1 MGGEQSVNIEGNA
14 GHGERDGP
22 RSRSNAGFSLI
33 ETLIAIVIVGTVLVS
48 AGAAMV
54 TVQRI
59 TDQNRITSRV
69 ELALT
74 SYGESMKA
82 LTFKKCAT
90 TTDLTPSDWVAPG
103 FSAGDAPV
111 AVITTVSYWTGSAW
125 RTAAQCAADTANPAV
140 KNSAQQVV
148 ITVDWPGRNRTIVGT
163 IIKRDPLAC
172 ATCPG
177 S

>member
-1 MGGEQSVNIEGNA
+1 MGGEQSVSIEGN
-14 GHGERDGP
+14 ERFIRPIGR
-22 RSRSNAGFSLI
+22 RSRSDAGFSLV

-59 TDQNRITSRV
+59 TDQNRVTSRV

-82 LTFKKCAT
+82 LPFRRCAT
-90 TTDLTPSDWVAPG
+90 ATDLAPADWVAPG
-103 FSAGDAPV
+103 FSPGDAPIATIT
-111 AVITTVSYWTGSAW
+111 AVTYWTGSAW
-125 RTAAQCAADTANPAV
+125 GSAAQCATETVNPAV

-148 ITVDWPGRNRTIVGT
+148 ITVTWPGRNRTIVGT